1 MDTDKAAQVENSIV
15 NKQKI
20 FTDMENDLR
29 KFTATHAFA
38 RQGMEDEV
46 RKIVWKWLL
55 PGNTLNGL
63 YDNIFNDTVQ
73 RGSPSLLKRYEEINL
88 HVFDEAKRIW
98 ADIVR
103 RNNEDPLITESLVSA
118 LNEIRPGKI
127 TVPDKGDSLSLFDLS
142 GIVNRKRVI
151 LTAGLGKHYWSS
163 ENFWGSKGNQPLD
176 HHRVEALKN
185 AYPDSWWANRIL
197 DEPWGLWDKV
207 FSPDT
212 ISKQCVSS
220 FRKSFGNVG

>member
-63 YDNIFNDTVQ
+63 YDNIFNDTV
-73 RGSPSLLKRYEEINL
+73 P
-88 HVFDEAKRIW
+88 
-98 ADIVR
+98 
-103 RNNEDPLITESLVSA
+103 
-118 LNEIRPGKI
+118 
-127 TVPDKGDSLSLFDLS
+127 
-142 GIVNRKRVI
+142 
-151 LTAGLGKHYWSS
+151 
-163 ENFWGSKGNQPLD
+163 
-176 HHRVEALKN
+176 
-185 AYPDSWWANRIL
+185 
-197 DEPWGLWDKV
+197 
-207 FSPDT
+207 
-212 ISKQCVSS
+212 
-220 FRKSFGNVG
+220 